1 MKLTR
6 KALAALGIESDKIDS
21 IIEMHTEVTDGMK
34 ETIGILED
42 ENRKYKADAEKLTG
56 VQKELDELKEQVAAD
71 AKNREGKDYDK
82 LLKEFEDYKA
92 EQAGK
97 AARASKEAAFKE
109 ILKDAGVPE
118 KHFAKIIKYSDIDGI
133 EIDEKG
139 KAKDSKELLKAIK
152 EEWSDHIE
160 TTTTQGAETAT
171 PPSSTGKSGKT
182 KDEIMQIKDTAA
194 RQQAIAENPEAFGI
208 S

>member
-21 IIEMHTEVTDGMK
+21 IVEMHTEVTDGMK

-42 ENRKYKADAEKLTG
+42 ENKKYKADADKLSG
-56 VQKELDELKEQVAAD
+56 VQKELDELKEKVAAD
-71 AKNREGKDYDK
+71 AKEREGKDYDK
-82 LLKEFEDYKA
+82 LQKEFEDYKA
-92 EQAGK
+92 EVEGK
-97 AARASKEAAFKE
+97 AVRAGKEAAFKE

-118 KHFAKIIKYSDIDGI
+118 KHYAKIIKYSDIDGI
-133 EIDEKG
+133 ELDDKG
-139 KAKDSKELLKAIK
+139 KAKNSKDLLKSIK

-160 TTTTQGAETAT
+160 TETAKGAETET
-171 PPSSTGKSGKT
+171 PPVGNGKGGRT
-182 KDEIMQIKDTAA
+182 KEEILAIKDTNQ
-194 RQQAIAENPEAFGI
+194 RQQAIAENPEVFGI